1 MEKLI
6 FIHIALHITYCG
18 LKKLEAIDK
27 EELINLLKNFKR
39 HIMLSLCLKY
49 RKKNTESKQLTK
61 IIKKNKTF
69 MKMGSVW

>member
-1 MEKLI
+1 M
-6 FIHIALHITYCG
+6 
-18 LKKLEAIDK
+18 EAIDK
-27 EELINLLKNFKR
+27 EELINLLKNLKR

-61 IIKKNKTF
+61 ISKKNKTF